1 MKYGLFTCPY
11 QRLSL
16 ERAFSDASALGY
28 DYIELW
34 GGRPHAYAP
43 DLLAGDLDAVLWLI
57 DRFEMPVEI
66 YTPEHN
72 AYPFNYMAGSERQWE
87 DAMDY
92 LSAALRCG

>member
-16 ERAFSDASALGY
+16 ERAFSDASILGY

-43 DLLAGDLDAVLWLI
+43 DLLAGDLEAVLRLI
-57 DRFEMPVEI
+57 EAADR
-66 YTPEHN
+66 TPMRRISS
-72 AYPFNYMAGSERQWE
+72 PGIWRPS
-87 DAMDY
+87 
-92 LSAALRCG
+92 CG

>member
-16 ERAFSDASALGY
+16 ERAFSDASILGY

-43 DLLAGDLDAVLWLI
+43 DLLAGDLEAVLRLI
-57 DRFEMPVEI
+57 DRFEMPVEMSASGKMRWTI
-66 YTPEHN
+66 CRLRCAAARP
-72 AYPFNYMAGSERQWE
+72 SERNTP
-87 DAMDY
+87 
-92 LSAALRCG
+92 